1 MQGFT
6 SVVASDLRELTFDF
20 GRQTINKTNKYI
32 IHAVMLRAM
41 KKCKGKVRGW
51 RGTEEEWP

>member
-1 MQGFT
+1 M
-6 SVVASDLRELTFDF
+6 ASDLRELTFDF